1 MLEKYLKMLF
11 SYNLKKNINV
21 LLIIIILLLLSLLFF
36 GNFNLIET
44 YKANNPRKGALT
56 PLVGDKQI
64 QLFTEK
70 MVNAQNY

>member
-1 MLEKYLKMLF
+1 MLEKYLKILF

-36 GNFNLIET
+36 GNFNLVEGNSV
-44 YKANNPRKGALT
+44 KNPRKGDPT

-64 QLFTEK
+64 QSFTEK
-70 MVNAQNY
+70 MVKAQNY

>member
-36 GNFNLIET
+36 GNFNLVEG
-44 YKANNPRKGALT
+44 NSVDNPRKGD
-56 PLVGDKQI
+56 PSSVIGEKHI

-70 MVNAQNY
+70 MVKAQNY